1 MWMEVEGCGRC
12 RVGAGEAVI
21 SLPGQRETFRFGR
34 GGPTR
39 HAWVEARTGPGPEP
53 ERPPPLRVVPFPDV
67 LWGVMELLGHCIEG
81 QRVVSALGRD
91 LVQVLFLSCLAPERT
106 RGPSQRPVHPAV
118 AAAQARMRRDVSAPL
133 TLADLAG
140 EGGVTP
146 AHLIRLFRRDL
157 GRTPRREL
165 NRLRIRRAETLLV
178 ETGWTVGEIADRC
191 GFADP
196 PHFSRAFRKAYGK
209 SPGEFRRQHWV
220 LPEERNQPSCF

>member
-1 MWMEVEGCGRC
+1 
-12 RVGAGEAVI
+12 
-21 SLPGQRETFRFGR
+21 
-34 GGPTR
+34 
-39 HAWVEARTGPGPEP
+39 
-53 ERPPPLRVVPFPDV
+53 
-67 LWGVMELLGHCIEG
+67 
-81 QRVVSALGRD
+81 
-91 LVQVLFLSCLAPERT
+91 
-106 RGPSQRPVHPAV
+106 
-118 AAAQARMRRDVSAPL
+118 VSAPL